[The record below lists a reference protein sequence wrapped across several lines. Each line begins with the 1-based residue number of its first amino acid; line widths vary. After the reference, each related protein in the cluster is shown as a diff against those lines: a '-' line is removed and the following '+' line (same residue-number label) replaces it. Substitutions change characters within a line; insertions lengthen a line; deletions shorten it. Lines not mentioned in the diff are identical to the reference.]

1 MLWHG
6 SAGLHGRS
14 EWDNHGPVVAARNQ
28 TKFKFADGTPIHVV
42 ATTVYGMFL
51 NASVTLPTL
60 RRSPFNKVRTGL
72 WGGWA
77 NGELYPN
84 GTAKTAGDP
93 TRFNVSFWQAIEGV
107 LGEMRTAGI
116 HAEII
121 LVSPPGGSHD
131 PQAMSCLGGTDP
143 ANYNLT
149 LDQHYIKYVVSRLAS
164 YRNVWWSMANEW
176 NQYPCMWDPAAEPT
190 PGPCDAPDIDPAY
203 RLSSQCGRGGSNTPA
218 WHTPVWDALFQ
229 TVDDEDPSNHLLSIH
244 NNAYLYN
251 YSQPWVSHFSLQHT
265 HNHPRDLWA
274 TYGLKP
280 VMYDEVKYEG
290 RLASN
295 WGSLSANQM
304 VSGNNHP

>member
-1 MLWHG
+1 
-6 SAGLHGRS
+6 
-14 EWDNHGPVVAARNQ
+14 
-28 TKFKFADGTPIHVV
+28 
-42 ATTVYGMFL
+42 MFL

-121 LVSPPGGSHD
+121 LFSPSGGSHY
-131 PQAMSCLGGTDP
+131 PQAMTCLGGTDP

-229 TVDDEDPSNHLLSIH
+229 TVHDEDPSNHLLSIH